1 MKYFKRGLS
10 ILLAVIFMLGS
21 FTLLPMNEVS
31 AAEANE
37 GEEFVEVVNVETYL
51 TDVYNTPEEKLA
63 TMKLWVA
70 DTKGYG
76 YELYVDPDSGEV
88 ATLNTKTGDILFSNP
103 YDIGSSE
110 AAADIKKEILSQVTI
125 SYIDNGATKMLN
137 SYTEAAVRE
146 QIKVLNIKNG
156 ARVEYTIGREE
167 SRKLVPRW
175 ISKQSFQTFL
185 NEPMTAAWQGGLIT
199 EFTYRQFLAFYSFQ
213 SWYAKSS
220 QKAKDKLIKDY
231 PICGETYMDE
241 TTGEEK
247 YYEIYVFQPDAT
259 SRELNK
265 VEDLIKGYCE
275 NYTFEQM
282 DADHELTGYVAT
294 DEKYPVFKM
303 ALVYTVDEKG
313 FSVRVPCN
321 GLRYDMSSYTL
332 ENISVLPYLGA
343 GSSENPGHNF
353 YPDGSG
359 SLFDFSQLDTKAT
372 TTIRGKIYGLDYAYH
387 EISGATYQK
396 AIRYPVYGTIAT
408 DIMYTYTTSGNPNP
422 TTVSSTVKSK
432 EAIEK
437 EVAAL
442 RQTLVTFDEDRH
454 ERGYIAIVEQGESL
468 GEIAT
473 YHAGLLSEYNTMM
486 NYFNPKPKDSYD
498 ISDSISVTSSN
509 TWTVV
514 SERKY
519 TGNIKIRYQF
529 LTDET
534 VGERIQEAE
543 ADQGENFTYYE
554 ASWLGMAEAYRDYL
568 VESGKLANRL
578 TEQDVQPDYIPLYL
592 EVFGALET
600 QQTIATI
607 PMDVMTPL
615 TTFEDIITMYNQL
628 SEKGVRNINFKMTG
642 FANGGMRATVP
653 SKLKW
658 EKAVGGK
665 EGFQQLVQQA
675 NDINARGEGF
685 HIGLYPDFDFAYIHN
700 NTMFDSTNLKDDAVK
715 TIDNRYTSKRQY
727 SATKQEYVS
736 FYQLAISPSR
746 YAKFYEKLVENY
758 EKFEWKFMS
767 VASLGTALNSD
778 FDEDEP
784 YNREDGKEY
793 TIEAFDYFA
802 NQKGYSLM
810 TDGGNA
816 YTWGYIDHLID
827 VALDSSRYVKS
838 SASVPFMGTVLHGYL
853 QFAGSPLNEEGN
865 IDYAI
870 LRAIEN
876 GASLYFILSYQNTN
890 ELKEDVSLSEYYS
903 VRYDIWVEDVIGY
916 YNQLNDL
923 LKDVQ
928 TKLIVDHDFLVGERV
943 LDMDELLADI
953 EQKLEDAAAKEEE
966 IENNYESNQ
975 IIQIANL
982 WRNSINAKSTISTL
996 RDEMVEAV
1004 RASSTNYTRI
1014 SADITTLGEKV
1025 TSLIEIIDLEIFSP
1039 EESPLSDA
1047 INDVNIQMGTLKSHA
1062 VSTLKNYELARYK
1075 YQQILQTIDDM
1086 RSAILLIDGADYLED
1101 QALKDMMKEAIADFI
1116 IECEEFLVEKGVVD
1130 PATNAEAYL
1139 NPADPTYV
1147 GKIAVDALAVVTGDA
1162 KVQPLIENY
1171 MQKYLFTVADLEEAA
1186 ELTDADKGIVEDEEE
1201 QEENESVDNRYVVD
1215 DNSIVAITYGDRD
1228 ATTYDKTAYKT
1239 FLLNYNNFAVR
1250 VNYGGVI
1257 YTIPSGGYVWFYN

>member
-1 MKYFKRGLS
+1 MKYFKRALS
-10 ILLAVIFMLGS
+10 ALFAVIFMLGS
-21 FTLLPMNEVS
+21 LALLPVSEVS
-31 AAEANE
+31 AEETSE
-37 GEEFVEVVNVETYL
+37 GEEFTEVVNVETYL
-51 TDVYNTPEEKLA
+51 TDIYKTPEEKLA

-88 ATLNTKTGDILFSNP
+88 ATLNTKTGDIMFSNP
-103 YDIGSSE
+103 YDIGSS
-110 AAADIKKEILSQVTI
+110 AAATDTKTDILSQVII
-125 SYIDNGATKMLN
+125 SYTDNGATKVLN

-175 ISKQSFQTFL
+175 ITVQSFTKFIKTPI
-185 NEPMTAAWQGGLIT
+185 EAAAAGGLISD
-199 EFTYRQFLAFYSFQ
+199 FTKTQFLAFYSLQ

-231 PICGETYMDE
+231 PICGETYVDE
-241 TTGEEK
+241 ETGEER

-259 SRELNK
+259 TRELNK
-265 VEDLIKGYCE
+265 IEDLIKGYCE
-275 NYTFEQM
+275 DYTFEQM
-282 DADHELTGYVAT
+282 DADHELTGYISD

-303 ALVYTVDEKG
+303 ALEYTLDENG
-313 FSVRVPCN
+313 LSVRMPCN
-321 GLRYDMSSYTL
+321 GLRYDMSTYTL
-332 ENISVLPYLGA
+332 EYISILPYFGA
-343 GSSENPGHNF
+343 GNSLNPGHNF

-359 SLFDFSQLDTKAT
+359 SLFDFSDLNTKAT

-396 AIRYPVYGTIAT
+396 AIRYPVYGTVAT
-408 DIMYTYTTSGNPNP
+408 DTMYTYTTSGNPNP
-422 TTVSSTVKSK
+422 TTVSSTVQSK
-432 EAIEK
+432 EEIEK
-437 EVAAL
+437 TVAAL
-442 RQTLVTFDEDRH
+442 RQTLVTFDEDSH
-454 ERGYIAIVEQGESL
+454 ERGYVAIIEQGDSL

-498 ISDSISVTSSN
+498 IADSISVTSSN
-509 TWTVV
+509 TWTIV

-519 TGNIKIRYQF
+519 TGNIKIRYRF
-529 LTDET
+529 LTDEA
-534 VGERIQEAE
+534 VGERIQAAAANE
-543 ADQGENFTYYE
+543 GETFTYYE

-568 VESGKLANRL
+568 LASGKLSARL
-578 TEQDVQPDYIPLYL
+578 TEEDVQSDYIPLYL

-615 TTFEDIITMYNQL
+615 TTFENILTMYEQL
-628 SEKGVRNINFKMTG
+628 SDKGVRNINFKMTG

-653 SKLKW
+653 ANLKW
-658 EKAVGGK
+658 ESAVGGK
-665 EGFQQLVQQA
+665 DGFKELIEQA
-675 NDINARGEGF
+675 NEINAKGEGY
-685 HIGLYPDFDFAYIHN
+685 HIGLYPDFDFAYIQN
-700 NTMFDSTNLKDDAVK
+700 NTMFDSTKLKTDAVK

-746 YAKFYEKLVENY
+746 YAKFYEKLTENY
-758 EKFEWKFMS
+758 EKYQWKFMS
-767 VASLGTALNSD
+767 IASLGTALNSD

-793 TIEAFDYFA
+793 TIEAFDYLA
-802 NQKGYSLM
+802 NKKGYSLM

-853 QFAGSPLNEEGN
+853 QFAGAPLNEEGN
-865 IDYAI
+865 INYAI

-876 GASLYFILSYQNTN
+876 GASLYFILSYQNTQ
-890 ELKEDVSLSEYYS
+890 ELKKDVSLSEYYS
-903 VRYDIWVEDVIGY
+903 VRYDIWVDDVIGY
-916 YNQLNDL
+916 YTQLNDL

-928 TKLIVDHDFLVGERV
+928 TKLIIDHDFLVGERV

-982 WRNSINAKSTISTL
+982 WRNAVNAQSTIATL
-996 RDEMVEAV
+996 REEMIEAV
-1004 RASSTNYTRI
+1004 RASGTNYARI
-1014 SADITTLGEKV
+1014 SADITKLDEKV
-1025 TSLIEIIDLEIFSP
+1025 TALVDIVDLGIFSP

-1047 INDVNIQMGTLKSHA
+1047 INDVNIQMSTLKSHA
-1062 VSTLKNYELARYK
+1062 ASTLKSYELAKYK
-1075 YQQILQTIDDM
+1075 YQQILQVIADM
-1086 RSAILLIDGADYLED
+1086 RSAITLIDSAEYLED
-1101 QALKDMMKEAIADFI
+1101 QELKDLMKAAIADYI
-1116 IECEEFLVEKGVVD
+1116 TEC
-1130 PATNAEAYL
+1130 EAYL
-1139 NPADPTYV
+1139 TEKGITDPAVGAADYLDPNNAAYV
-1147 GKIAVDALAVVTGDA
+1147 GTLAVNALSAVTSNA

-1171 MQKYLFTVADLEEAA
+1171 MQKYLFTVADLEAAA
-1186 ELTDADKGIVEDEEE
+1186 ELTDADKGVIADDEEK
-1201 QEENESVDNRYVVD
+1201 EESEKVDDKYVVD
-1215 DNSIVAITYGDRD
+1215 DNSIVAIIYGDRD
-1228 ATTYDKTAYKT
+1228 ATTFDKTAYKT

-1250 VNYGGVI
+1250 VNYNGVA
-1257 YTIPSGGYVWFYN
+1257 YTIPAGGYVWFYN